1 MPASPL
7 SLSRF
12 PFRSLLVATDM
23 SPSAEAALA
32 RAFHL
37 PLTPDATIHLLHVAE
52 GALTPDLEQGRQIA
66 LHHAVKRSLGTAPHV
81 NTVPALLRGDPAIEI
96 DLHARLVDAELLVV
110 GRGGPANGGGVGP
123 TTTAV
128 LAAVDR
134 PVLVVGAIPPEGAY
148 QAPLVAVD
156 LDLVSADL
164 LVLTS
169 RVVRRD
175 LPEVRLLHAFAAS
188 FEGRKG
194 LTGTELN
201 RWGEKFQKDAQARLD
216 EIVAALPGSSIAWRT
231 QVAHG
236 DPAAVVRAQARQ
248 LAADLIVLG
257 THQRTGLTRWLAGSV
272 ADEVLQSVACDVLI
286 LPVPNQERGFPP
298 RLPLSSQQA

>member
-1 MPASPL
+1 MPASGV

-12 PFRSLLVATDM
+12 PFRSVLVATDM

-37 PLTPDATIHLLHVAE
+37 RLTPDATVHVVHVAEGPLTPDA
-52 GALTPDLEQGRQIA
+52 EQGRNIA
-66 LHHAVKRSLGTAPHV
+66 LHRLVKHARGNASQV
-81 NTVPALLRGDPAIEI
+81 NAIPALLRGDPATEI
-96 DLHARLVDAELLVV
+96 DLHARLVDAELIVV

-128 LAAVDR
+128 LGAVDR
-134 PVLVVGAIPPEGAY
+134 PVLVVGAASSDGAY
-148 QAPLVAVD
+148 RAPLVAVE

-175 LPEVRLLHAFAAS
+175 VPEVRLLHAFAAS
-188 FEGRKG
+188 FEGKKG

-201 RWGEKFQKDAQARLD
+201 RWGEKFQKDAQGRLD
-216 EIVAALPGSSIAWRT
+216 EIVAALPESSIAWRT
-231 QVAHG
+231 HVAHG
-236 DPAAVVRAQARQ
+236 DPAAVVRAQAGQ
-248 LAADLIVLG
+248 LAADLVVLG

-272 ADEVLQSVACDVLI
+272 ADEVLRSVSCDVLI
-286 LPVPNQERGFPP
+286 LPVPNQDRGFPP
-298 RLPLSSQQA
+298 RLPLSVQQA